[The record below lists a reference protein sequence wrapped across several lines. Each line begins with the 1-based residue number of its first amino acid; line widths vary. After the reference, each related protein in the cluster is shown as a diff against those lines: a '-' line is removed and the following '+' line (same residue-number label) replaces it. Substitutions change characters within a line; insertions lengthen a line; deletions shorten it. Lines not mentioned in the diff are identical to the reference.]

1 MFDRISE
8 VLPLV
13 TKPIRYTGGEY
24 NTFYAEPEPGRVN
37 WVLAMPDVYEI
48 GMSNYGLR
56 ILYSILNRLPDA
68 SCERCYVPW
77 PDFGALLKAK
87 GLPLYA
93 LESKRP
99 VREFDILGISLQ
111 SELSYTNILYLLDL
125 SAIPLHRQE
134 RTTSHPLIVAGGPC
148 AVNPMPLIDF
158 IDVFVIGDGE
168 EVVKEISTVYQ
179 EWDHKSRDELLHAL
193 ARLNGV
199 FVPGY
204 TNCKNGQVLR
214 RIVPELR
221 AEDFPLPP
229 IVPICEIT
237 HDRLT
242 VEIARGC
249 VRGCR
254 FCQAGMINRPVRFR
268 DVEQIVRLAERGIRA
283 SGWEEVSLLSLST
296 LDYPYLLE
304 LVHRLNEKLKERR
317 VSISLPST
325 RGEDFSSELAL
336 NLQEVKKA
344 GLTFA
349 PETASTR
356 LRRFI
361 NKNISEEKILESVR
375 NALDAGW
382 AGVKL
387 YFMIGLPGETEE
399 DVRQIGRFVNEIA
412 RLCRGRMVRFN
423 LTPFI
428 PKPHTPLQW
437 AGFADIRETEAKM
450 NMLKALVNRRNIKP
464 KWENP
469 ECSYIQALL
478 ARGDE
483 RLGQVIERVYRSGGI
498 FQEWTEFF
506 KLSLWQ
512 EALNAFDLA
521 PAIYLQ
527 ERKIDE
533 KLPWDF
539 IDVGVNKEFLRSEYK
554 RAQAGEETPDCL
566 QAGCTNCGACPGPK
580 PILPQE
586 PQKRQEQ
593 ERIYGRGPVPVSIYG
608 ELKNRFRLKYVV
620 EEQFRFSAH
629 LDRVRA
635 FYRALRRSDLPIVY
649 TKGFAPKPM
658 LSFGPPLPVGLVS
671 EGEYVDIY
679 TSYQYSGN
687 IVRDL
692 GPFLPKGLRI
702 VAAQLVPQSSPALG
716 EIINLG
722 RYEIF
727 LPDSLAGRI
736 QTAPGVPGVRGFCQ
750 QEENSYLLNLTIAPG
765 IKLFDTLEQILHIP
779 ASEIRCLRIKRNDC
793 LVLSNGTP
801 LSPFGEPAGK

>member
-1 MFDRISE
+1 MFERISE

-37 WVLAMPDVYEI
+37 WVLALPDVYEI

-56 ILYSILNRLPDA
+56 ILYSILNRLPNTG
-68 SCERCYVPW
+68 CERSYVPW
-77 PDFGALLKAK
+77 PDFAALLKAK

-99 VREFDILGISLQ
+99 VYEFDILGISLQ

-125 SAIPLHRQE
+125 AKIPLHREE
-134 RTTSHPLIVAGGPC
+134 RTTAHPLIVAGGPC
-148 AVNPMPLIDF
+148 TVNPLPLIDF

-168 EVVKEISTVYQ
+168 EVVREISAVYQ
-179 EWDHKSRDELLHAL
+179 EWDHKSRDGLLRAL
-193 ARLNGV
+193 ARLKGV

-204 TNCKNGQVLR
+204 TDCKDGQVLR
-214 RIVPELR
+214 RVVSELR
-221 AEDFPLPP
+221 EEDFPLPP
-229 IVPICEIT
+229 VVPICEIT

-254 FCQAGMINRPVRFR
+254 FCQAGIINRPVRFR
-268 DVEQIVRLAERGIRA
+268 DVDQIVRLAERGIRA
-283 SGWEEVSLLSLST
+283 SGWEEVSLLSLSA

-304 LVHRLNEKLKERR
+304 LVRRLNEKLKERR
-317 VSISLPST
+317 VAISLPST
-325 RGEDFSSELAL
+325 RGEDFSPELAL

-349 PETASTR
+349 PETASSR

-361 NKNISEEKILESVR
+361 NKNIPEEKILESVR

-387 YFMIGLPGETEE
+387 YFMIGLPGETED
-399 DVRQIGRFVNEIA
+399 DVREIARFVNEIA

-437 AGFADIRETEAKM
+437 AGFADLKETQAKLA
-450 NMLKALVNRRNIKP
+450 MLKALVNRRNIKP

-469 ECSYIQALL
+469 ECSYVQALL

-483 RLGQVIERVYRSGGI
+483 RLGQVIERVYHSGGI

-506 KLSLWQ
+506 KFSLWQ
-512 EALNAFDLA
+512 EALDAA
-521 PAIYLQ
+521 GISPEIYLQ
-527 ERKIDE
+527 ERKVDE
-533 KLPWDF
+533 RLPWDF
-539 IDVGVNKEFLRSEYK
+539 IDVGVNKEFLLSEYR

-566 QAGCTNCGACPGPK
+566 QTGCTNCGACLGPK
-580 PILPQE
+580 PNLPQ
-586 PQKRQEQ
+586 PPTKRESQGKV
-593 ERIYGRGPVPVSIYG
+593 YGRRPVPVLSYG

-658 LSFGPPLPVGLVS
+658 LSFGPPLPVGLIS
-671 EGEYVDIY
+671 DGEYVDIY

-687 IVRDL
+687 ILRDL

-702 VAAQLVPQSSPALG
+702 VVAQLVPQTSPALG

-722 RYEIF
+722 RYEISLPNF
-727 LPDSLAGRI
+727 LAERM
-736 QTAPGVPGVRGFCQ
+736 QNAPGVPGVRGFCQ
-750 QEENSYLLNLTIAPG
+750 HDEDVYLLDLTIAPG
-765 IKLFDTLEQILHIP
+765 IKLFDTLEQILKIP
-779 ASEIRCLRIKRNDC
+779 APEIRCLRIKRKDC
-793 LVLSNGTP
+793 LVIRDGKL
-801 LSPFGEPAGK
+801 LSPFGEPVAD